1 MSIIILITKN
11 GAVGKNTDG
20 IKMRRSRID
29 IVVKILDVAKNGV
42 NKTAIVYRSNINF
55 TLAGKYLNLLEK
67 QELLENKSD
76 KYITTDKGKVFL
88 QKAKELTLQLEA
100 PIQEAKEMIPWLEVP
115 QKVKMKSQSS
125 GAIYL

>member
-1 MSIIILITKN
+1 
-11 GAVGKNTDG
+11 
-20 IKMRRSRID
+20 MRRSRID
-29 IVVKILDVAKNGV
+29 IVVRILDVAKNGV

-100 PIQEAKEMIPWLEVP
+100 PVQETKKMIPWLEVP
-115 QKVKMKSQSS
+115 QKVKLKSQASE
-125 GAIYL
+125 AIYL

>member
-1 MSIIILITKN
+1 MD
-11 GAVGKNTDG
+11 GK
-20 IKMRRSRID
+20 KMRRSRID

-76 KYITTDKGKVFL
+76 KYTTTDKGKVFL

-115 QKVKMKSQSS
+115 QKVKINGSFSS
-125 GAIYL
+125 CLL